1 MRLDLGHIQRVFLED
16 RSTMRLFDLARHIN
30 PIDVVNYP

>member
-1 MRLDLGHIQRVFLED
+1 VFLED
-16 RSTMRLFDLARHIN
+16 RSTMLLFDLARHIN